1 MMNFNGMSF
10 DLRFNRALNGEEI
23 ISPGGYA
30 VDHKT
35 FDFCMFEGTIDVED
49 RTVLHCNFRD
59 FDFDCSDGLTQE
71 DLQKNFTEFNV
82 YLEDEDLYVVG
93 VENIAFTVDGEKINV
108 SEEQAE
114 SAMLVLLNTGSYQAE
129 LVRMGFTLHFNKAV
143 EDANI
148 ICPGSYELEGGKLF
162 DFSNVECSIDP
173 DDPTQVRCIAK
184 DPDKDYSCGCI
195 LEEDLHGCF
204 NMFYVDVDYE
214 KASGL
219 CVTGVSD
226 LFFEVYDSK
235 EDVFKTI
242 VASEKQIKS
251 ASDCAVEG

>member
-30 VDHKT
+30 VDHKN

-49 RTVLHCNFRD
+49 RAVLHCSSRD
-59 FDFDCSDGLTQE
+59 FDYDCSDELTPK

-82 YLEDEDLYVVG
+82 YLEDEDLDIVG
-93 VENIAFTVDGEKINV
+93 VENIVFTVDGEKIHA
-108 SEEQAE
+108 SEEQVE
-114 SAMLVLLNTGSYQAE
+114 SAMSVLMNTGSYQAE

-143 EDANI
+143 EDENC
-148 ICPGSYELEGGKLF
+148 ICPGSYELEGEKLF
-162 DFSNVECSIDP
+162 DFVNVECSIDP
-173 DDPTQVRCIAK
+173 GDPTKVTCIAR
-184 DPDKDYSCGCI
+184 DLDKDYSCGCI
-195 LEEDLHGCF
+195 LEEDLHGDF

-214 KASGL
+214 AAPGL

-226 LFFEVYDSK
+226 LFFEVYDLK

-242 VASEKQIKS
+242 VASDRQIES
-251 ASDCAVEG
+251 ASDCAVKG